1 MIDNSPVYVTIKAN
15 TRTKTPPWNDPVR
28 SAIPARRTTILPL
41 EAIRNIGIISHID
54 AGKTTVSERI
64 LFYSGETHKMGEV
77 HNGQAVM
84 DWMPQE
90 QERGITITATATT
103 CRWGEIRV
111 NLIDTP
117 GHIDFTIE
125 VERALRVLDGAVAIF
140 SAVEG
145 VQPQSESVWHQAD
158 RYGVP
163 RICFIN
169 KMYRVGA
176 DYRRTLYQ
184 METRLKARPVLL
196 QLPIGEEG
204 GFSGVIDLLGGEAL
218 LFDGSDL
225 GSTVRRGPIP
235 AGASQEAEEARLL
248 LTEAAADFDDGVMA
262 DFLEGKRV
270 SGERLRTALRRGTL
284 ACSLFPVLLGAALR
298 NKGIQPLL
306 DGVGLYLPSPLEVRP
321 LVGHNP
327 TTGER
332 ETLTCDPAA
341 PLRALAFKV
350 MAEEGR
356 RLTYLRIYSGTLR
369 VGMPLFNGT
378 KRSLER
384 IRHLFRMHAH
394 RREELGEAWAGDIVA
409 ALGFQETLTG
419 DTLSDPARPL
429 VLEGLTVPEPVVSL
443 AVEAKGAGDRER
455 LPIGLE
461 QLQWEDPTFRVHED
475 RETGQTILTGMGEL
489 HLEIV
494 IDRLSREYGVQVQ
507 TGRPRVVYRETLRH
521 RVLRRETLQRTG
533 ERRAETVEVVL
544 RLTPLPR
551 GCGVS
556 VLLPPAGP
564 PLAPELLTAVEESL
578 RQGCLSGCLTGYPL
592 TDLEVQVLEIPLEA
606 GVPSEQGLRAAALRG
621 LVLAARDGGPLLL
634 EPIMSLEVEIP
645 TESLGKV
652 LGSLQQK
659 RGRVE
664 GLDQRG
670 AGEVVRAT
678 VPLAEMFGYMT
689 ELRSAT
695 RGRGSY
701 TMEFLRFE
709 EAPAEVQERFGLA

>member
-1 MIDNSPVYVTIKAN
+1 MAYCYLDS
-15 TRTKTPPWNDPVR
+15 
-28 SAIPARRTTILPL
+28 
-41 EAIRNIGIISHID
+41 IRNIGIISHID

-103 CRWGEIRV
+103 CRWGEFRI

-125 VERALRVLDGAVAIF
+125 VERSMRVLDGAVAIF

-158 RYGVP
+158 RYRVP

-169 KMYRVGA
+169 KMDRIGA
-176 DYRRTLYQ
+176 DYRQTLCQ
-184 METRLKARPVLL
+184 LETRLKARPVLL

-204 GFSGVIDLLGGEAL
+204 GFKGVIDLLSEEAL
-218 LFDGSDL
+218 FFDESDL
-225 GSTVRRGPIP
+225 GSTVLRGAIP
-235 AGASQEAEEARLL
+235 PGAAQEVEEARLK

-262 DFLEGKRV
+262 DFLDGKRV
-270 SGERLRTALRRGTL
+270 TVERLRSALRRGTL
-284 ACSLFPVLLGAALR
+284 SCSIFPVLLGTALR

-306 DGVGLYLPSPLEVRP
+306 DAVTLYLPSPLEVTP

-327 TTGER
+327 DTGER

-369 VGMPLFNGT
+369 AGMQLFNST
-378 KRSLER
+378 RLSAER
-384 IRHLFRMHAH
+384 TRHVFRMHAH
-394 RREELGEAWAGDIVA
+394 RREEIGEALAGDIVA
-409 ALGFQETLTG
+409 VPGCQGTLTG
-419 DTLSDPARPL
+419 DTLCDPARPL

-443 AVEAKGAGDRER
+443 AVEAKSAEDREH
-455 LPIGLE
+455 LPLALE
-461 QLQWEDPTFRVHED
+461 QLQWEDPSFRVHD
-475 RETGQTILTGMGEL
+475 DLETGQTILTGMGEL

-494 IDRLSREYGVQVQ
+494 IDRLAREYGVQVQ
-507 TGRPRVVYRETLRH
+507 TGRPRVVYREALRQQ
-521 RVLRRETLQRTG
+521 VLRRETFQRAG
-533 ERRAETVEVVL
+533 ERRLETVEVLL
-544 RLTPLPR
+544 RLTPVAR
-551 GCGVS
+551 GSGVHIF
-556 VLLPPAGP
+556 LPPAEP
-564 PLAPELLTAVEESL
+564 PLTPALLAAAEESL
-578 RQGCLSGCLTGYPL
+578 QQGCMTGCRTGYPL
-592 TDLEVQVLEIPLEA
+592 TDLELQLLEVRLEA
-606 GVPSEQGLRAAALRG
+606 GVSSEPGLRAALLRG
-621 LVLAARDGGPLLL
+621 LALAAREGGTFLL
-634 EPIMSLEVEIP
+634 EPIMSLELEIP
-645 TESLGKV
+645 TENLGKV
-652 LGSLQQK
+652 LGSLLQK

-664 GLDQRG
+664 WLDKRG
-670 AGEVVRAT
+670 DSEVVRAT

-689 ELRSAT
+689 ELRST
-695 RGRGSY
+695 TKGRGSY
-701 TMEFLRFE
+701 TMEFLRFD
-709 EAPAEVQERFGLA
+709 EAPAEIQERFGLA